1 MYRASYLLLITILSW
16 LSCST
21 PPPYDQLERRDTDL
35 FTAKEAPMLSEKVSK
50 GELPPLNERLPE
62 IPLIAKTNYDGY
74 DRPGKYGGQWHR
86 FHDHPELGTWKMTA
100 GYAPFIRWKFDCSG
114 LEPGTAESWEFN

>member
-1 MYRASYLLLITILSW
+1 MYRASYLLLIPILVW

-21 PPPYDQLERRDTDL
+21 PPPYDQLERRDIDP

-62 IPLIAKTNYDGY
+62 IPLIAK
-74 DRPGKYGGQWHR
+74 KV
-86 FHDHPELGTWKMTA
+86 
-100 GYAPFIRWKFDCSG
+100 IS
-114 LEPGTAESWEFN
+114 